1 VVIPLGID
9 LLSTI
14 RSVPDFPKKGIIF
27 RDITTLLKKPEALH
41 EAIDLL
47 ARHYATQTITKVVGV
62 ESRGFILGGALADR
76 LGVGFVPVRKPGKL
90 PAKTLRQEYALEYG
104 TDAIEIHADAITR
117 GERVLMHDDLLATG
131 GTMVAACKLV
141 ESLGGEIVG
150 VSFLIEL
157 AFLQGRSRLAPRD
170 VFSLIRYDS
179 E

>member
-1 VVIPLGID
+1 MGID

-14 RSVPDFPKKGIIF
+14 RSVPDFPKKGIVF
-27 RDITTLLKKPEALH
+27 RDITTLLKDPAALH
-41 EAIDLL
+41 TAIDML
-47 ARHYATQTITKVVGV
+47 AAHYARFRIAKVVGV

-76 LGVGFVPVRKPGKL
+76 LGAGFVPVRKPGKL

-104 TDAIEIHADAITR
+104 TDAIELHADAITR

-131 GTMVAACKLV
+131 GTMAAACRLV

-150 VSFLIEL
+150 LSFLIEL
-157 AFLQGRSRLAPRD
+157 LFLNGRNRLVPYE
-170 VFSLIRYDS
+170 VFSLVTYNA

>member
-1 VVIPLGID
+1 MGID

-14 RSVPDFPKKGIIF
+14 RSVPDFPKKGIVF
-27 RDITTLLKKPEALH
+27 RDITTLLKDPAALH
-41 EAIDLL
+41 TAIDML
-47 ARHYATQTITKVVGV
+47 AAHYAQLHIAKVVGV

-76 LGVGFVPVRKPGKL
+76 LGAGFVPVRKPGKL

-104 TDAIEIHADAITR
+104 TDAIELHADAITR

-131 GTMVAACKLV
+131 GTMAAACRLV

-150 VSFLIEL
+150 LSFLIEL
-157 AFLQGRSRLAPRD
+157 SFLNGRSRLVPYE
-170 VFSLIRYDS
+170 VFSLVTYNA